1 MRADLVAWPSDDDYV
16 RALSHSAEFGAGELR
31 GAWVAMDGPARP
43 RSFRWPGGIG
53 FEVSAESELV
63 LLCFTSAAAS
73 DRCHRLAAEGTG
85 ALHWHHRGISI
96 DGRWIP
102 VATHDRVTF
111 DPRTA
116 FWAEPAAEVTRE
128 LRIPRIP
135 TATTI
140 EPAAPPPPPVVVRP
154 LPPVWLVPVVA
165 AIVALA
171 LAGLVLVSL
180 A

>member
-1 MRADLVAWPSDDDYV
+1 MPADLVAWPSDDDYV
-16 RALSHSAEFGAGELR
+16 RALSGTAEFGAGELR
-31 GAWVAMDGPARP
+31 GAWVAMDGAARP

-73 DRCHRLAAEGTG
+73 DRCHRLAAEGGG
-85 ALHWHHRGISI
+85 ALHWHHRGIAI

-102 VATHDRVTF
+102 VATHDRDAF
-111 DPRTA
+111 DPRTD
-116 FWAEPAAEVTRE
+116 FWAEPAEDTRE

-135 TATTI
+135 TATTV
-140 EPAAPPPPPVVVRP
+140 EPAAPSPPPVVPRP
-154 LPPVWLVPVVA
+154 ALPVWLVPVVA
-165 AIVALA
+165 VMVALA
-171 LAGLVLVSL
+171 MAGLVLVSL